1 MKKKKDEDI
10 EDEEDSSEEELLQ
23 KTGKTT
29 LTYKEEEL
37 PELPKKS
44 QRRIRIDVFDWLT
57 DWFAG

>member
-1 MKKKKDEDI
+1 MKKKKKDEDI

-44 QRRIRIDVFDWLT
+44 QRRIRIDVFD
-57 DWFAG
+57 